1 MRREEALRIIGEHRA
16 ELTALKVKHLYLFG
30 SVARD
35 EARPD
40 SDVDVLVEFAE
51 PVGLFAYA
59 RLNGYLEELLGRS
72 VDLATAD
79 ALRQQIRDTVL
90 GEAVPAA

>member
-1 MRREEALRIIGEHRA
+1 MRRDEALRIIAEHRA

-40 SDVDVLVEFAE
+40 SDVDVPVEFSE
-51 PVGLFAYA
+51 PVGLFDYA

-72 VDLATAD
+72 VDLATPD
-79 ALRQQIRDTVL
+79 ALRRQFRDTVIQ
-90 GEAVPAA
+90 EAVSAA